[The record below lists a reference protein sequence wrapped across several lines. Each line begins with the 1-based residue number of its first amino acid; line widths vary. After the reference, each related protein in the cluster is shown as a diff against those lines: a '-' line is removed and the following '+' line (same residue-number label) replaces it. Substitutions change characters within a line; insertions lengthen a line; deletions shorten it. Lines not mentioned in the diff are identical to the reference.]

1 AISRISAIPSS
12 DGQSI
17 AFRMNVEG
25 DPSAGVQ
32 QVWITYTAATPACS
46 GGANPCAGQW
56 QPLDLVRDAA
66 DSTLWTGTPPLA
78 GTAASNVRY
87 LVQAV
92 NGAGVVG
99 TATNLGAYY
108 VPQVEAVQASAP
120 KQSTSVSFSAAPS
133 SGTYRDAATFTA
145 VLTSYGSPVNGRPLV
160 FKFGPQRLQAV
171 TDADGSATVTFALLQ
186 TPGQY
191 PVRAGF
197 EEAHD
202 LLGSAADS
210 TFSIALQNTTLTLTG
225 GNAHYSDSTGVV
237 ATLADQSAP
246 TPRRLREQTV
256 MFIVSQGQSSWV
268 VPVITDAL
276 GRAPLGP
283 LPLAP
288 GAYTV
293 AAYLSGTIQ
302 VPTRTGVVPPTPSPS
317 LPAGLYRV
325 ESSVAGG
332 FYSSPTTSVSLVV
345 FDPSLAVKAK
355 GVVPTTAPP
364 PNNTATFGLK
374 VNYGSTGI
382 KPAGKLK
389 FVQGVPGDD
398 AEGVPDDALWP
409 TDDTQVAAGTPCQ
422 AGVVDPNAGVDF
434 RSTAFD
440 WLVISGSIVQVQG
453 VGTINGCGSY
463 HFRVIATQVDLAP
476 DTFEIHV
483 WDAAHSF
490 DTPLLLASGTL
501 SSGQITI
508 APSGT

>member
-1 AISRISAIPSS
+1 MMWDA
-12 DGQSI
+12 
-17 AFRMNVEG
+17 
-25 DPSAGVQ
+25 
-32 QVWITYTAATPACS
+32 
-46 GGANPCAGQW
+46 
-56 QPLDLVRDAA
+56 LVK
-66 DSTLWTGTPPLA
+66 
-78 GTAASNVRY
+78 Y
-87 LVQAV
+87 
-92 NGAGVVG
+92 
-99 TATNLGAYY
+99 GAYITDG
-108 VPQVEAVQASAP
+108 SG
-120 KQSTSVSFSAAPS
+120 STS
-133 SGTYRDAATFTA
+133 FTTDPNSVPA
-145 VLTSYGSPVNGRPLV
+145 VLTSNGSPVNGRPLV

-197 EEAHD
+197 EEAQD
-202 LLGSAADS
+202 LLGSAAES
-210 TFSIALQNTTLTLTG
+210 TFSIARQNTTLTLTG

-246 TPRRLREQTV
+246 MPRRLREQTV

-293 AAYLSGTIQ
+293 AAYFSGTIP
-302 VPTRTGVVPPTPSPS
+302 VPTSTGVVPLTLTNDRYNASTATLSNGLTVTPEPATAAYTGDTIDSVAGPIQLSATVSQETDDTPGDITNAQVVFTIKDAGGNVVSQSTTPVASDGTSSTSIPS

-364 PNNTATFGLK
+364 PNNAATFGLK
-374 VNYGSTGI
+374 VNYGSTGTQ
-382 KPAGKLK
+382 PAGKLK

-476 DTFEIHV
+476 DTFEIHI